1 MAAPAEEPPM
11 NRPTTRTDLH
21 IHSRHSTRAADWVL
35 RRLDFPA
42 SASDPLELY
51 GMLRAAG
58 MRFVTLTDQNTI
70 DGCLEIA
77 HMPDVILGE
86 EVATVFPEDDCRI
99 HILVWGLNE
108 SQHRE
113 IENARESIYDLQSY
127 LFTQNLAHA
136 VAHPFHSL
144 NGKLGPLHL
153 QKLALMFRHFEGI
166 NGRYGELASASTQSL
181 LGNLTPRHIE
191 IFNARTG
198 LEPTHPEPWRKV
210 FTGGSDDHGGTHPAG
225 AFTETA
231 ACATA
236 EDFLQNIREGRCE
249 AAGRAGTPLAMAH
262 GTYSTAFEYAKARLP
277 LKPGDPTAALLE
289 KITSRFMEGR
299 DPTEFSLIDK
309 FGFVTQGILT
319 GKIFEIAKSGNRSL
333 WKQLSDSLNQPEL
346 KAALARETAGVEEA
360 ERRAFLM
367 ANLIANRLGY
377 RFVTD
382 FIQQISKGKFLE
394 SIQTIIPLA
403 PIAALLS
410 PYIHAFRLPKRDWLR
425 SNARDLSGG
434 IPDFLKNKRRAWF
447 TDTLEDVNGVA
458 TTIRKMTA
466 AGVAAGRDLT
476 IVTCRSEVAD
486 HGVPLKNFAPI
497 GEFELPEYEL
507 QRLSF
512 PPVLQIFD
520 WLEREKISELIIS
533 TPGPIGL
540 CALAAAKSLGLPA
553 VGIYH
558 TDFPQYVRI
567 LTDDSFM
574 ETLTWNYMHWFYNQ
588 LDIVYVNSEDYR
600 KCWIERGIPSERLRI
615 LPRGL
620 DTKLFHPTKRD
631 RSFWTARG
639 LREGEVGMLFVGRVS
654 KEKNLDLIVSATR
667 RLAEWRTPVR
677 PIIVGDGPYMPEL
690 KRLLGDAIFTGYLGG
705 EDLAKAYASADLF
718 AFPSTTDTFGNV
730 ILEAQAS
737 GIPVIVSDVGGPR
750 DLVANG
756 QDGFVTKANDAA
768 ELANAIRQLA
778 DNPALRASMGEA
790 GRRRVEDRDWS
801 EAFEKFWNYSP
812 E

>member
-1 MAAPAEEPPM
+1 M
-11 NRPTTRTDLH
+11 NRSNTRADLH

-99 HILVWGLNE
+99 HVLVWGLTE
-108 SQHRE
+108 AQHRD
-113 IENARESIYDLQSY
+113 IEKARESIYDLQAY
-127 LFTQNLAHA
+127 IFAQNLAHA

-166 NGRYGELASASTQSL
+166 NGRYGELASTSAQSL
-181 LGNLTPRHIE
+181 LGNLTPRQIE

-198 LEPTHPEPWRKV
+198 LDPTHDEPWRKV

-236 EDFLQNIREGRCE
+236 EDFLENIREGRCE

-309 FGFVTQGILT
+309 FGFLTQGILT

-346 KAALARETAGVEEA
+346 KAAMARETAGVEEA

-410 PYIHAFRLPKRDWLR
+410 PYIHAFRLPKREWLR
-425 SNARDLSGG
+425 ANARELSGG
-434 IPDFLKNKRRAWF
+434 IPDFLKNKKRAWF

-466 AGVAAGRDLT
+466 AGIAAGRDLT

-486 HGVPLKNFAPI
+486 HGVPLKNFEPI

-574 ETLTWNYMHWFYNQ
+574 ETLTWNYMHWFYSQ

-620 DTKLFHPTKRD
+620 DTRLFHPAKRD

-639 LREGEVGMLFVGRVS
+639 LRDGELGMLFVGRVS

-677 PIIVGDGPYMPEL
+677 PIIVGDGPYMAEM
-690 KRLLGDAIFTGYLGG
+690 KRVLGDAIFTGYLGG
-705 EDLAKAYASADLF
+705 EDLAKAYASADFF

-750 DLVANG
+750 DLVADG
-756 QDGFVTKANDAA
+756 TDGFVTKANDAA
-768 ELANAIRQLA
+768 DLARAIRQLA
-778 DNPALRASMGEA
+778 ENPTLRASMGEA
-790 GRRRVEDRDWS
+790 GRRRVEDRDWT
-801 EAFEKFWNYSP
+801 EAAEKFWNYSP

>member
-1 MAAPAEEPPM
+1 M

>member
-1 MAAPAEEPPM
+1 M

-51 GMLRAAG
+51 GMLRAVG

-99 HILVWGLNE
+99 HVLVWGLNE
-108 SQHRE
+108 AQHRE
-113 IENARESIYDLQSY
+113 IEKARESIYELQAY
-127 LFTQNLAHA
+127 LFAQNLAHSI
-136 VAHPFHSL
+136 AHPFHSL
-144 NGKLGPLHL
+144 NGKLGALHL

-166 NGRYGELASASTQSL
+166 NGRYGELASASAQSL

-198 LEPTHPEPWRKV
+198 LEPTHAEPWRKV

-236 EDFLQNIREGRCE
+236 EDFLQNIREGRCQ

-299 DPTEFSLIDK
+299 NPTEFSLIDK

-403 PIAALLS
+403 PITALLS

-434 IPDFLKNKRRAWF
+434 IPDFLKNKRREWF

-466 AGVAAGRDLT
+466 AGVDAGRDLT

-507 QRLSF
+507 QSLSF

-574 ETLTWNYMHWFYNQ
+574 ETLTWNYMHWFYSQ

-620 DTKLFHPTKRD
+620 DTRMFHPAKRD
-631 RSFWTARG
+631 RGFWTARG

-677 PIIVGDGPYMPEL
+677 PIIVGDGPNMPEL

-750 DLVANG
+750 DLVTNG
-756 QDGFVTKANDAA
+756 QDGFVTKANDVAD
-768 ELANAIRQLA
+768 LANAIRQLA